1 LKTMDTSKA
10 KELIDKYR
18 KGTLSA
24 EEEALLEGWY
34 LKLTAE
40 QRVSISGKHLA
51 QKKQAI
57 WNKLQVNNGVA
68 KIVKFRVLVRIAAA
82 AIVIIAIGMLYFHQ
96 KDSGKQ
102 RVNYI
107 AKNDIRPGGNKAY
120 LTLANGKKI
129 VLNAIANG
137 QIANQA
143 GTSVTKTADGKL
155 VYTPTEKPGA
165 NSPAELNTITTPSGG
180 QWQVLLPDG
189 TKVWLN
195 AASSLKYPVSFAALK
210 YRRVELRGEAYFE
223 VAKDKTH
230 SFIVHTIKQDVEV
243 LGTHFNISAYTD
255 EQFTKTTLLEG
266 SVHVAATTASAIDGE
281 NSFAGQTLKPGQQ
294 SVLNNGGI
302 KITTANT
309 EAAIAWKNAIF
320 YFENDNLESIM
331 KRVARW
337 YDVKIIYQNN
347 RVKQEL
353 FSGRVSR
360 AQNVSEVLKMLA
372 LTGAAQ
378 FKIEGRDIIVTN

>member
-1 LKTMDTSKA
+1 MDISKA
-10 KELIDKYR
+10 QELIDKYR

-24 EEEALLEGWY
+24 EEEAMLEGWY

-40 QRVSISGKHLA
+40 QRVSISEKHLA

-57 WNKLQVNNGVA
+57 WKNLQVNNGAV
-68 KIVKFRVLVRIAAA
+68 KIVKFRVLAQIAAA
-82 AIVIIAIGMLYFHQ
+82 AIVIIAVGILYFHQ
-96 KDSGKQ
+96 KDITKQ
-102 RVNYI
+102 TVNHI

-120 LTLANGKKI
+120 LTLANGKTI
-129 VLNAIANG
+129 VLNTAANG

-143 GTSVTKTADGKL
+143 GTRVTKTAGGQL
-155 VYTPTEKPGA
+155 VYTLAKKSAA
-165 NSPAELNTITTPSGG
+165 NNPAELNTITTPHGG
-180 QWQVLLPDG
+180 QWQLLLPDG

-195 AASSLKYPVSFAALK
+195 AASSLTYPVSFAALK
-210 YRRVELRGEAYFE
+210 NRRVELSGEAYFE

-230 SFIVHTIKQDVEV
+230 PFIVHTIKQDVEV
-243 LGTHFNISAYTD
+243 LGTHFNINAYSD
-255 EQFTKTTLLEG
+255 EQYIKTTLLEG
-266 SVHVAATTASAIDGE
+266 SVHVTTTTASIINGV
-281 NSFAGQTLKPGQQ
+281 NSFARQTLKPGQQ
-294 SVLNNGGI
+294 SVLSNGDI
-302 KITTANT
+302 KITVANT
-309 EAAIAWKNAIF
+309 EAAIAWKNAMF

-337 YDVKIIYQNN
+337 YDVKIIYQSNQ
-347 RVKQEL
+347 VKQEL

-360 AQNVSEVLKMLA
+360 AQNVSEVLKMLT

>member
-1 LKTMDTSKA
+1 MDTSKA
-10 KELIDKYR
+10 RELIDKYR

-24 EEEALLEGWY
+24 EEEVMLEGWY

-40 QRVSISGKHLA
+40 QRVSISEKHLV

-57 WNKLQVNNGVA
+57 WKNLQVNNGAA
-68 KIVKFRVLVRIAAA
+68 KIVKFKVWAQIAAA
-82 AIVIIAIGMLYFHQ
+82 AIVIIAVGMLYFYQ
-96 KDSGKQ
+96 KDTTKQ
-102 RVNYI
+102 TVNHI

-120 LTLANGKKI
+120 LTLASGKTI
-129 VLNAIANG
+129 VLNTVANG

-143 GTSVTKTADGKL
+143 GTNVTKTAGGQL
-155 VYTPTEKPGA
+155 VYTLTQKSAA
-165 NSPAELNTITTPSGG
+165 NNPAELNTITTPHGG

-210 YRRVELRGEAYFE
+210 NRRVELSGEAYFE

-230 SFIVHTIKQDVEV
+230 PFIVHTIKQDVEV
-243 LGTHFNISAYTD
+243 LGTHFNINAYVD
-255 EQFTKTTLLEG
+255 EQYTKTTLLEG
-266 SVHVAATTASAIDGE
+266 SVHVTATTASTINGI
-281 NSFAGQTLKPGQQ
+281 NSFTRQTLKPGQQ
-294 SVLNNGGI
+294 SLLSDGDI
-302 KITTANT
+302 KITVANT
-309 EAAIAWKNAIF
+309 EAAIAWKNAMF

-337 YDVKIIYQNN
+337 YDVKIIYQSNQ
-347 RVKQEL
+347 VKQEL

-360 AQNVSEVLKMLA
+360 AQNVSEVLKMLT